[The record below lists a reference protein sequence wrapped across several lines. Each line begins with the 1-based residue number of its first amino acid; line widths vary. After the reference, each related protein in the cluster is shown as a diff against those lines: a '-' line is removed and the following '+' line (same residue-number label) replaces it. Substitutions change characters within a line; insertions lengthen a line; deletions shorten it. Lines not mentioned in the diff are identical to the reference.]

1 MCQTGCTPRVVGE
14 ASSEAWWGYLHS
26 SGRIH
31 IKRWFQHQMLCDR
44 CHALQEHKDAKH
56 LGLSPLLVY
65 VFPDVIQCTHEEAY
79 EHFSAILKAN
89 RDRDRFEDLLDE

>member
-1 MCQTGCTPRVVGE
+1 
-14 ASSEAWWGYLHS
+14 
-26 SGRIH
+26 
-31 IKRWFQHQMLCDR
+31 MLCDR
-44 CHALQEHKDAKH
+44 CHALQECKDAKY
-56 LGLSPLLVY
+56 LGFEAFSVY